1 MIFRGIAALG
11 ILLAGLSLPLPHAL
25 GGTTA
30 LQPAPADLAARLD
43 LLLAD
48 RRLADV
54 QVGVAVRDASSGA
67 VLYERSGTARLIPG
81 SNQKLLIATA
91 AFATLGPEY
100 RFRTALLSSGRQQ
113 GQTLEG
119 NLYVKGTGDPT
130 MLPQRWDELASA
142 LANLGI
148 TRVRGRLVF
157 DDTWFDDVR
166 LGPDWAWDDESFG
179 FAAQV
184 SALTVSPDEDFDAGS
199 VLVELQPGNGPGAP
213 VQMTLTPQT
222 AYVRITNQVITGE
235 PGSELRVLVER
246 VHGTNAIIL
255 TGNLPADA
263 TTVRRL
269 ISVWEPTA
277 YAADIFRAALERR
290 GIRVDNPTAFGTAP
304 LSARE
309 VAALESMPLSQL
321 AIPFLK
327 LSNNGIAE
335 ILVKTLG
342 RHVYGEGSWQIGM
355 QVVAEYL
362 ARVGLDPA
370 TLRLRDGSGLS
381 RLNLVSA
388 RDMTALLVA
397 ARREA
402 WFQQFYD
409 ALPIAGV
416 ADRLTGGS
424 LRFRMVGTP
433 AERNVR
439 AKTGTLTGV
448 STLSG
453 YATGQGGALL
463 AFSILI
469 NNFIG
474 AAPRD
479 LEDAIAVALVG
490 PVPPPV
496 PQGATNVT
504 LPVSFSN
511 SHTRGSPPLTFI
523 PMRGLARPSNIQ
535 NPGSSR

>member
-1 MIFRGIAALG
+1 M
-11 ILLAGLSLPLPHAL
+11 LPRAL

-48 RRLADV
+48 RRLADA
-54 QVGVAVRDASSGA
+54 QVAVAVRDASSGT
-67 VLYERSGTARLIPG
+67 VLYERNGTARLIPG

-100 RFRTALLSSGRQQ
+100 RFRTTLLSSGRQQ
-113 GQTLEG
+113 GQILEG

-130 MLPQRWDELASA
+130 MLPQRWDDLAAA

-148 TRVRGRLVF
+148 THVRGRLVF

-199 VLVELQPGNGPGAP
+199 VLVQLQPGNGPGAP
-213 VQMTLTPQT
+213 VQMTLTPST
-222 AYVRITNQVITGE
+222 GYVGITNQVITGD
-235 PGSELRVLVER
+235 PGSDLRVLVER
-246 VHGTNAIIL
+246 GHGTNAIIL

-277 YAADIFRAALERR
+277 YAADVFRTALERR
-290 GIRVDNPTAFGTAP
+290 GIRVDHPTAFGTTP

-309 VAALESMPLSQL
+309 VAALESMPLSEL

-362 ARVGLDPA
+362 VRVGLDPA

-388 RDMTALLVA
+388 RDLTALLVA
-397 ARREA
+397 ARREP
-402 WFQQFYD
+402 WFGQFYD

-416 ADRLTGGS
+416 ADRLVGGT
-424 LRFRMVGTP
+424 LRFRMGGTP

-439 AKTGTLTGV
+439 AKTGTLAGV

-453 YATGQGGALL
+453 YATGEGGQLL

-474 AAPRD
+474 SAPRD
-479 LEDAIAVALVG
+479 LEEAIAVALVG
-490 PVPPPV
+490 PAPPAV

-504 LPVSFSN
+504 LPVSFSK
-511 SHTRGSPPLTFI
+511 SQILGSPPLTFI
-523 PMRGLARPSNIQ
+523 PMRGRARPSNIQ
-535 NPGSSR
+535 KPGSSR

>member
-1 MIFRGIAALG
+1 
-11 ILLAGLSLPLPHAL
+11 
-25 GGTTA
+25 
-30 LQPAPADLAARLD
+30 
-43 LLLAD
+43 
-48 RRLADV
+48 
-54 QVGVAVRDASSGA
+54 
-67 VLYERSGTARLIPG
+67 
-81 SNQKLLIATA
+81 
-91 AFATLGPEY
+91 
-100 RFRTALLSSGRQQ
+100 FRTTLLSSGRRQ
-113 GQTLEG
+113 GSVLEG

-130 MLPQRWDELASA
+130 MLPQRWDELAA
-142 LANLGI
+142 AVAGLGI
-148 TRVRGRLVF
+148 TRVRGRLIA

-166 LGPDWAWDDESFG
+166 LGPDWSWDDESFG

-213 VQMTLTPQT
+213 ALIALTPLT
-222 AYVRITNQVITGE
+222 EYVRITNQVITGE

-246 VHGTNAIIL
+246 VHGTNTIIL
-255 TGNLPADA
+255 SGNLPADVML
-263 TTVRRL
+263 TRRL
-269 ISVWEPTA
+269 ISVWEPTI
-277 YAADIFRAALERR
+277 YAAEIFRAALERR
-290 GIRVDNPTAFGTAP
+290 GIRVDNPTAFGMTP
-304 LSARE
+304 LFARE
-309 VAALESMPLSQL
+309 VAVVESAPLSEL
-321 AIPFLK
+321 AVPLLK

-342 RHVYGEGSWQIGM
+342 RQVYGEGSWTMGM

-362 ARVGLDPA
+362 ARVGLDPGA
-370 TLRLRDGSGLS
+370 LRLRDGSGLS
-381 RLNLVSA
+381 RLNLASA
-388 RDMTALLVA
+388 RDLTALLVA
-397 ARREA
+397 ARREP

-416 ADRLTGGS
+416 ADRVIGGT

-453 YATGQGGALL
+453 YATSEGGALL

-479 LEDAIAVALVG
+479 LEDALAVALVG
-490 PVPPPV
+490 PAPPPV

-504 LPVSFSN
+504 LPVSFSK
-511 SHTRGSPPLTFI
+511 SQILGSPPLTFM
-523 PMRGLARPSNIQ
+523 PMRGRARPSNIQ
-535 NPGSSR
+535 NPGLSR